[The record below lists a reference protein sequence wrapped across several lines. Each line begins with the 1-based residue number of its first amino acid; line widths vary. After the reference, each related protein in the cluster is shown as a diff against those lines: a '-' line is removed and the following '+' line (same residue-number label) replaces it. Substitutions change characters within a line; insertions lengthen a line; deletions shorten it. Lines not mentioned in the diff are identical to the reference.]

1 MAVQPHQK
9 YWEILPAPLQ
19 EELKGEILQDRSCTC
34 GYWKLDKGS
43 GGSHTYSFHPVRCL
57 GENCS
62 ISICCN
68 TSLLTHQGLQYST
81 VAAPFC
87 LPYPKDIIY
96 VRSLHSYVSLNTQLS
111 TACLHETELGA
122 GKKNTRNYALLF
134 LFLLEE
140 ILPNAKI
147 HVCLFSK
154 IINTSSY
161 WGQRSYQKPEGK
173 SRENCLLYDIWHGL
187 QLPVAQEEFELYIQN
202 PQVSST
208 EAEAQAWRG
217 TVYCINLYA
226 AHKFLC
232 SALHYAPHQAV
243 R

>member
-1 MAVQPHQK
+1 MQQRSIAGSAQGNAVLLVNGFIDSCHQLRSLSA
-9 YWEILPAPLQ
+9 WALLPLQ
-19 EELKGEILQDRSCTC
+19 EDNSGCAASPKVLGDSPSSPAGRIERRDTAGQKLHMWLLKARQRVRGISYIFFSSCAML
-34 GYWKLDKGS
+34 GRKL
-43 GGSHTYSFHPVRCL
+43 
-57 GENCS
+57 CS

-161 WGQRSYQKPEGK
+161 
-173 SRENCLLYDIWHGL
+173 
-187 QLPVAQEEFELYIQN
+187 
-202 PQVSST
+202 
-208 EAEAQAWRG
+208 
-217 TVYCINLYA
+217 
-226 AHKFLC
+226 
-232 SALHYAPHQAV
+232 
-243 R
+243 